1 MINLNKIHLDTRDE
15 FLENTIRHFRENVY
29 VAYEYS
35 YRRFLESNNIKLSWS
50 SGFNHRI
57 EISSK
62 LTDLTFFI
70 EVDIDVSELKQFVY
84 EIVDL
89 WNIGSWNSSESNE
102 KFYKEFFGD

>member
-1 MINLNKIHLDTRDE
+1 MVNLNKIGFIIRDE
-15 FLENTIRHFRENVY
+15 FLENTISHFKDNVY
-29 VAYEYS
+29 VAYEQGD
-35 YRRFLESNNIKLSWS
+35 RRFLESNNIKLSWS

-70 EVDIDVSELKQFVY
+70 EVDTDVSELKQFVY

-89 WNIGSWNSSESNE
+89 WNLGTWNSPENNE

>member
-15 FLENTIRHFRENVY
+15 FLENTIHHFRENVY
-29 VAYEYS
+29 VSYEYS

-57 EISSK
+57 EITSK
-62 LTDLTFFI
+62 LTNLTFFI
-70 EVDIDVSELKQFVY
+70 EVDIDSVELKQFIC
-84 EIVDL
+84 EIIGL
-89 WNIGSWNSSESNE
+89 WESGTWSFPENNE